1 LNTTKSKQNYF
12 NILGNYLK
20 QTIMITVEIDETTRG
35 GKRIIK
41 TIQENLN
48 CVNVKHPMIKLDEN
62 GRPIGRTLKEY
73 DIALSKRL
81 SELTGYDI
89 KPTL

>member
-1 LNTTKSKQNYF
+1 
-12 NILGNYLK
+12 
-20 QTIMITVEIDETTRG
+20 MITVEIDETTRG

-41 TIQENLN
+41 TIEENMN

-73 DIALSKRL
+73 EEALINRVN
-81 SELTGYDI
+81 ELTGYNI
-89 KPTL
+89 KPSL

>member
-1 LNTTKSKQNYF
+1 
-12 NILGNYLK
+12 
-20 QTIMITVEIDETTRG
+20 MITVEIDETTRG

-41 TIQENLN
+41 TIQENQN
-48 CVNVKHPMIKLDEN
+48 CVKVKHPNIKRDEN

-73 DIALSKRL
+73 EEALIKCVNEL
-81 SELTGYDI
+81 SGYNI